1 MFKWRFE
8 KRMRSLSVKQL
19 NEVGQVVWY
28 DNLSREVLEDGTLTI
43 LIASGVTGLTSN
55 PTIFQKAI
63 LNSNGYD
70 TATKALMKKAKELDL
85 SGQALVE
92 YVCEELCVEDV
103 GMAADL
109 LKEAYRDSQG
119 IDGYASLEVSPDLA
133 YDTEGTIKAA
143 ERLWKKLGRS
153 NVMIKVPATREGVA
167 AVESLI
173 YKGINVNVTLIFSV
187 DRYREVA
194 NAYIR
199 AIELRVKDGLS
210 VSSIA
215 SVASFFVS
223 RVDSIIAKKRGGEEE
238 EFLGKVSIA
247 NCRLAYEVFQELF
260 DNPSFKATSAHP
272 QKPLWAST
280 GVKSERLSPTFYVEK
295 LAAPNT
301 VNTMPPSTLKSVV
314 AGCPVGDL
322 LQVTVEEAKGRVK
335 ALEARGLSF
344 DALVDDLMV
353 EGVTLF
359 ADSYKEL
366 LRGIEAKVELL
377 SSASF

>member
-1 MFKWRFE
+1 MFKRRLE
-8 KRMRSLSVKQL
+8 KRMIAPSVQKL
-19 NEVGQVVWY
+19 NEAGQAVWY

-43 LIASGVTGLTSN
+43 AIASGVSGLTSN

-63 LNSNGYD
+63 LNSSRYD
-70 TATKALMKKAKELDL
+70 TATKAHIQKAKELGI
-85 SGQALVE
+85 SGQDLIE
-92 YVCEELCVEDV
+92 YVCEELCIQDV

-109 LKEAYRDSQG
+109 LKDSHNDSKG

-133 YDTEGTIKAA
+133 YDTEGTIDAA

-173 YKGINVNVTLIFSV
+173 FKGINVNVTLIFSV

-199 AIELRVKDGLS
+199 AIEARVRDGLP
-210 VSSIA
+210 VASIA

-238 EFLGKVSIA
+238 EFLGKISVA
-247 NCRLAYEVFQELF
+247 NCRLAYQVFQELF
-260 DNPSFKATSAHP
+260 ESPSFEATQAHP

-295 LAAPNT
+295 LAAPYT
-301 VNTMPPSTLKSVV
+301 VNTMPPSTLKAVLV
-314 AGCPVGDL
+314 GCPVGNL
-322 LQVTVEEAKGRVK
+322 LTLTVEEAKNRVK
-335 ALEARGLSF
+335 ALEARGVSLN
-344 DALVDDLMV
+344 DLVDELMV

-366 LRGIEAKVELL
+366 LKGIATKVEAL